1 MNAKSRRPCTASLAR
16 LCSPARGEVE
26 FFLGARLST
35 GALMS
40 YIVLALT
47 LSLFFAS
54 APAASAQPNLSDD
67 VDTLIIE
74 ARRFMAAGNMER
86 ALAAMRK
93 AVRLRPRDP
102 TLHATLA
109 EIHMGADDNA
119 NARLAVDEA
128 IKLDSNYAPARQVL
142 GALLRRAGDFEGAI
156 REAKLALS
164 LKPDPEFTMRAHLT
178 LGFTYK
184 QLKRYPEAADE
195 FRVAARLVPTYGYPQ
210 SQLGDALF
218 LLGKY
223 DEALAAY
230 RRAIEVDPYDGLAR
244 LNLGAALENQGR
256 AEEAGQYYRELL
268 QLYPT
273 ETNKVEVEKRLSR
286 LQAAGLPGGA
296 GAGAAS
302 RAGVSLAEGD
312 YAKFSDKDY
321 QHLLLW
327 DAVDGGRADLVK
339 LLLAH
344 GIRDEKGHAAA
355 TAYRKGLTEIEELL
369 ERAAPQPRSPATL
382 NILLLASTEKGDVA
396 RARALLAA
404 GADQKDEALSS
415 AARQEKEALE
425 MVRLLL
431 DRGANA
437 GYLNPNY
444 AQGMEAATPLM
455 YAAGKGHVE
464 TVKLLLARGAEVDGR
479 TKGGTALMRAV
490 RFGRGEIVRLLL
502 AAGADVNARDAGEN
516 SVLMLAAPA
525 TYRVGEWPDERVE
538 VDPARIETLRLLLG
552 RGADVNAKNHEGETP
567 LMRAD
572 LAEVVKLLAARGAD
586 VNAKNQR
593 GQTAFLL
600 RVQDDF
606 KVAEAL
612 VGSGADV
619 NEKDGW
625 GDTALI
631 SALYDHSNPQMTPE
645 YVQAKVERLLSLAKN
660 IDVNAQNEK
669 GETALMRAVR
679 LGNIE
684 VIRLLLSRGA
694 RVNASDA
701 LGETAFVLAY
711 KKNDPGLEK
720 LLGSSAPEQLTPAI
734 LNAYLVAAIVK
745 KDAAKVKE
753 VLDKGANPNHEFSLG
768 LDLMGTTNSVLV
780 LAAGVGH
787 AGIVQMLL
795 DKGADPNAV
804 GLLGGSESGLN
815 HGTALQAAR
824 DPEVIEILK
833 RAVIKK
839 KQ

>member
-1 MNAKSRRPCTASLAR
+1 MKAKSFRPCTASLAR
-16 LCSPARGEVE
+16 LCISMRGPVE
-26 FFLGARLST
+26 LFLGARLRT
-35 GALMS
+35 GALTS

-54 APAASAQPNLSDD
+54 APAASAQPNSPDN
-67 VDTLIIE
+67 VDALVRE
-74 ARRFMAAGNMER
+74 ARGLMAAGDTER

-93 AVRLRPRDP
+93 AVSLRPRDP
-102 TLHATLA
+102 AVHATLA
-109 EIHMGADDNA
+109 ELHMGAGDNA

-128 IKLDSNYAPARQVL
+128 IKLDPNYAPARQVL
-142 GALLRRAGDFEGAI
+142 GALLRRTGDFAGAI

-178 LGFTYK
+178 LGLTYK

-195 FRVAARLVPTYGYPQ
+195 FREAARLVPTYGFPQ
-210 SQLGDALF
+210 SQLGDTLF
-218 LLGKY
+218 LLGKH

-273 ETNKVEVEKRLSR
+273 EPNKVEVEKRLSR
-286 LQAAGLPGGA
+286 LQASGSTGGA
-296 GAGAAS
+296 TAGAAS

-312 YAKFSDKDY
+312 YVKFSDKDY
-321 QHLLLW
+321 QRLLLW

-344 GIRDEKGHAAA
+344 GVRDEKGYAEAR
-355 TAYRKGLTEIEELL
+355 AYRKGLNEIEKLL

-382 NILLLASTEKGDVA
+382 NLLLLAAAEKGDVA

-415 AARQEKEALE
+415 VAGRETESLE
-425 MVRLLL
+425 VVRLLL

-437 GYLNPNY
+437 GYVNPNY
-444 AQGMEAATPLM
+444 AQSMEAATPLM

-490 RFGRGEIVRLLL
+490 RFGRAEVVKLLL

-538 VDPARIETLRLLLG
+538 VDRTRVETLRLLLA
-552 RGADVNAKNHEGETP
+552 RGADVNAKNYEGETP

-572 LAEVVKLLAARGAD
+572 LAEAVKLLAARGAD
-586 VNAKNQR
+586 VNAKNRR

-600 RVQDDF
+600 RVQDDI
-606 KVAEAL
+606 KVAQAL
-612 VGSGADV
+612 LESGADA

-631 SALYDHSNPQMTPE
+631 SALADHSNPQMTPE
-645 YVQAKVERLLSLAKN
+645 RVHAQVERLLSLADK

-669 GETALMRAVR
+669 GETALMRAIR

-684 VIRLLLSRGA
+684 VIKLLLSRGA
-694 RVNASDA
+694 RVNASDV

-720 LLGSSAPEQLTPAI
+720 LLGSSAPQQFTPAI
-734 LNAYLVAAIVK
+734 LNAYLVAAIEK
-745 KDAAKVKE
+745 KDAARVKE
-753 VLDKGANPNHEFSLG
+753 VLEKGADPNHKFSLG
-768 LDLMGTTNSVLV
+768 LNLMGTTNIVLV
-780 LAAGVGH
+780 LAAGMGH

-795 DKGADPNAV
+795 DRGADPNAT
-804 GLLGGSESGLN
+804 GLLGGSEHGLN
-815 HGTALQAAR
+815 HGTALQAAT

-833 RAVIKK
+833 RALSKK